1 MAPLPELVE
10 LSLPFTRI
18 GGVFIAQKKG
28 AIDAEIEEAARA
40 IKLLGGH
47 LREVKPIDLK
57 ELSDGRRLVIIDKVS
72 PTPVAYPRRPGMP
85 RKRPIV

>member
-1 MAPLPELVE
+1 M
-10 LSLPFTRI
+10 
-18 GGVFIAQKKG
+18 
-28 AIDAEIEEAARA
+28 EEAASA

-47 LREVKPIDLK
+47 LREVKPVDLK
-57 ELSDGRRLVIIDKVS
+57 ELVDRRLVIIDKVS